1 MFSNLGLV
9 GISLAL
15 TPKIINKEKPE
26 AFELRKLFFGS
37 SEYANNKLLKENT
50 MRENICRLYLSRGTN
65 NQNTQRT
72 HNSKIKIQINQL
84 NNGQK

>member
-15 TPKIINKEKPE
+15 TPKIINKEKIDE
-26 AFELRKLFFGS
+26 FELRKLYYFCS

-50 MRENICRLYLSRGTN
+50 
-65 NQNTQRT
+65 Q
-72 HNSKIKIQINQL
+72 
-84 NNGQK
+84 

>member
-15 TPKIINKEKPE
+15 TPKIINKEKIDE
-26 AFELRKLFFGS
+26 FELRKLYYFCS

-50 MRENICRLYLSRGTN
+50 QWE
-65 NQNTQRT
+65 
-72 HNSKIKIQINQL
+72 KISADYIFLEGPIIRIHKELIIQ
-84 NNGQK
+84 KEKYK